1 MSTDSSPHSKFAS
14 HSAGGTMSA
23 ADQFAG
29 PTFSKLILPS
39 VALHGIYSHHG
50 GLSSIAGAA
59 ATGGGPG
66 GHRLK
71 SLITLTS
78 EDDAGTVAAIMHD
91 VGEQA
96 LLSAAEAEYKADK
109 FASCHQCKTG
119 KPMTA

>member
-1 MSTDSSPHSKFAS
+1 
-14 HSAGGTMSA
+14 
-23 ADQFAG
+23 
-29 PTFSKLILPS
+29 

-50 GLSSIAGAA
+50 GLSSTAGAA

-78 EDDAGTVAAIMHD
+78 EDDAATVAAIMHD